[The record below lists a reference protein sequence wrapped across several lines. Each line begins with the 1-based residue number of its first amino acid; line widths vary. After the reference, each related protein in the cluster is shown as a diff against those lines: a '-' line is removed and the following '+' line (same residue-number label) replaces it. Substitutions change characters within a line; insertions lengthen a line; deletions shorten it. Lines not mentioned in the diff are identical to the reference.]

1 MKKINLLIAAGLM
14 ATASVQAQTV
24 VASLGF
30 EDSDTKGRS
39 SEWAITPGKSIFG
52 DWVNVKDQAFMDNPA
67 NKVTTYNDADVWNEK
82 YSGEVHSGSYAL
94 QVVNSNGFKTLHDP
108 DDTHPEEYSV
118 DYNAAT
124 WDRGFKI
131 AQLPIQQDKSYRVS
145 FWIKGDEGAKLTSW
159 LSQGIENFDKSACTA
174 SNYNYGIADETLTGE
189 WQFMSFIAF
198 VNSDRIN
205 QGMPS
210 WQGGAI
216 LPEAFGGDGVTKYR
230 QFFEDKLP
238 QEFFFIANMYS
249 HGATYLLDDIKIEE
263 DVFINKVYFNYFNA
277 DDESG
282 ANVLKLD
289 LGYQTNAKALADAA
303 GGVKILD
310 TEKAGVSVTVND
322 QPAEVKYVEAHADGN
337 IYIFLDE
344 DELSYDANAKI
355 VVSYTP
361 SAESPLLYE
370 GQVRPSA
377 DYSTPLQVK
386 GFTNEVAWFDGSI
399 DEVSNEWTSP
409 TVLSVEPENGSFEL
423 DPATFKKVTV
433 KFDKEV
439 SAASASASLFK
450 GSVEIPLDAPVVSS
464 EDPTVVEV
472 PVSGLADGDYNFV
485 LTGIESAL
493 GVPMLSDVTIAFA
506 VGEDTGSGTFENI
519 YTDNIASV
527 GGDMLPAGWSGHGGG
542 GNHGGI
548 EATSNGGSAP
558 RTMFDATAENHGI
571 YICGRGDGSGS
582 STLAYGKAAIETID
596 VNGTMPEDAQK
607 VALKLEPGRYDARY
621 QMARWDNNNGAA
633 GQKVTIAVYNAEGTA
648 VLAPTEIPTSETLR
662 NAFTGKGVFVVP
674 EGEPEPEKV
683 TERSTEF
690 TIPAAGYY
698 YVEFATSGDAYDC
711 SYYLVTFAIDSKPA
725 SIAAEQKAKLAAAT
739 EKYQPTM
746 DAAEGEEYDGAT
758 KTAFVAAFNNAKDGH
773 FTSPSA
779 VNAAIAELDAAAAKM
794 QTRIKNYDDFATSV
808 LSAQAAYSEIVDE
821 KYLNSDI
828 AKNAKALIDQYATVD
843 PSTLSD
849 EELAE
854 AAPKLVTAAAQI
866 GNVKSVVDILTWRAY
881 KAYQTATNLGVT
893 GEAKD
898 KMLTISTDDTEAI
911 NAVNTLSKKALYE
924 AIAANPNFVE
934 ADKSLAPVG
943 EGEEAAALKTTVNY
957 DNGQKVVEDEEVGY
971 VDKTAE
977 DVATSG
983 IDFTS
988 LIRNPRFYTWA
999 TGAQPK
1005 LANDVVTGWM
1015 CDNENNAKVHA
1026 NPAATAVNP
1035 VITSAINAYG
1045 DTYKFYQEIT
1055 DAPVGVY
1062 DVYFATRTAIKNNPM
1077 GETGVK
1083 GVFNA
1088 KDDAREDATGLW
1100 DKYIFA
1106 TVEDEDGNTTTI
1118 TVPFAAGGSWF
1129 GHPTVIPGVQ
1139 VKEGSKLTIGA
1150 VEKYQ
1155 SGKATGHDWDAKAD
1169 NYKPTNNWE
1178 TNTFVGESRLYFV
1191 APLAGYDYAQAAEDM
1206 ATSIENIEAAPAAK
1220 KANAIY
1226 NLAGQRVDASYKG
1239 IVIKNGKK
1247 VLVK

>member
-24 VASLGF
+24 VTSLGF

-52 DWVNVKDQAFMDNPA
+52 DWVNVKDQAFMDNAA
-67 NKVTTYNDADVWNEK
+67 NKVTTYDGADVWNEK
-82 YSGEVHSGSYAL
+82 YPGEVHSGSYAL

-108 DDTHPEEYSV
+108 DDTHPEEYSD
-118 DYNAAT
+118 DYKAAT

-145 FWIKGDEGAKLTSW
+145 FWIKGDEGARCSSW
-159 LSQGIENFDKSACTA
+159 LSQGIENFDKSACTT
-174 SNYNYGIADETLTGE
+174 SNHNYGINNIELTGE
-189 WQFMSFIAF
+189 WQFMSFVSF
-198 VNSDRIN
+198 VNSERIH
-205 QGMPS
+205 QGMES
-210 WQGGAI
+210 WTGGAI
-216 LPEAFGGDGVTKYR
+216 VPEAFGGDGVKTYR
-230 QFFEDKLP
+230 QFFEEKLP
-238 QEFFFIANMYS
+238 EEFFFIVNMFS

-386 GFTNEVAWFDGSI
+386 GFTNEVAWFDGTI

-450 GSVEIPLDAPVVSS
+450 GSVEIPLNAPVVSS

-472 PVSGLADGDYNFV
+472 PVSGLADGDYKFV
-485 LTGIESAL
+485 LTGIESVL
-493 GVPMLSDVTIAFA
+493 GIPMLSDVTLTFSI
-506 VGEDTGSGTFENI
+506 GEDTGTGSIETI
-519 YTDNIASV
+519 WTDNIKSV
-527 GGDMLPAGWSGHGGG
+527 GTDALPAGWSGHGAEDRGG
-542 GNHGGI
+542 LVDLTGLG
-548 EATSNGGSAP
+548 AAP
-558 RTMFDATAENHGI
+558 RTMFPGDASEHGV
-571 YICGRGDGSGS
+571 YISGRNSGQPG
-582 STLAYGKAAIETID
+582 TLAYGKAAIETID
-596 VNGTMPEDAQK
+596 VGGVMPEDAEK
-607 VALKLEPGRYDARY
+607 YALKLAAGKYDFYY
-621 QMARWDNNNGAA
+621 QMARWDQNNGTN
-633 GQKVTIAVYNAEGTA
+633 GQAITMAVYNANGEA
-648 VLAPTEIPTSETLR
+648 VFEPAELTVTDQLKGGSWESNATWVTEKQDGGVTRRSLEVTIPTE
-662 NAFTGKGVFVVP
+662 
-674 EGEPEPEKV
+674 
-683 TERSTEF
+683 
-690 TIPAAGYY
+690 GYY
-698 YVEFATSGDAYDC
+698 YVEFATNDQAMGV
-711 SYYLVTFAIDSKPA
+711 SYFLVSLSIDSKPS

-746 DAAEGEEYDGAT
+746 DAAEGEEYDGTT
-758 KTAFVAAFNNAKDGH
+758 KTTFVAAFNNVKDGH

-794 QTRIKNYDDFATSV
+794 QARIKNYDDFATSV
-808 LSAQAAYSEIVDE
+808 LTAQAAYSEIVDE

-866 GNVKSVVDILTWRAY
+866 GNVKSVVDVLTWRAY

-924 AIAANPNFVE
+924 AIAANPGFVE
-934 ADKSLAPVG
+934 ANKSLAPVG

-957 DNGQKVVEDEEVGY
+957 ENGQKVVEDEEVGY

-1026 NPAATAVNP
+1026 NPAATEVNP

-1106 TVEDEDGNTTTI
+1106 TVEDEGGNTTTI

-1155 SGKATGHDWDAKAD
+1155 SGKATGHDWDATAD